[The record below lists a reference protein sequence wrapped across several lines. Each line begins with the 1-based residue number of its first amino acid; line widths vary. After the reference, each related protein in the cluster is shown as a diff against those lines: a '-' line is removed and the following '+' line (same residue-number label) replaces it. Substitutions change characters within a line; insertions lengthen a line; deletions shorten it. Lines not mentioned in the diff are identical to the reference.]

1 MSVETVAVT
10 NEYAARR
17 RIGATAALAA
27 LVVMLTLISLGAHNH
42 RVL

>member
-1 MSVETVAVT
+1 MSVEAVT
-10 NEYAARR
+10 LTNEDAARR

-27 LVVMLTLISLGAHNH
+27 LVVMLMLISLGAHNH